1 MLRGE
6 SCASRP
12 HGSMPLHE
20 APVRSHTPS
29 SRVRPHKLPGEFATQ
44 TGLRGW
50 VLLVYGHEVEP
61 DCSHHRNQYEKV
73 ARALMRH
80 RLATLPLALPSTP
93 GPDHGRDERD
103 IDALGEHV
111 LRAMAWLGRT
121 DALSARPCSLWGIGG
136 GSAPALVAAA
146 TQPGGVAAL
155 VTSGGRP
162 DLAWPRLSLVQAPT
176 LVIVAGDDVL
186 SQAVHRSA
194 WLSLRCEKRYE
205 VIPGVVDLFDTPDA
219 WDSAIALA
227 AQWLGGHVRSDLSR

>member
-1 MLRGE
+1 MLRALSGE
-6 SCASRP
+6 ARP
-12 HGSMPLHE
+12 HGSMALHG
-20 APVRSHTPS
+20 ASARSRTSS
-29 SRVRPHKLPGEFATQ
+29 SRVGPHHLPGEFATQ
-44 TGLRGW
+44 AGLRGW
-50 VLLVYGHEVEP
+50 VLLVY
-61 DCSHHRNQYEKV
+61 RNDDDPNGRHDRNRYETV
-73 ARALMRH
+73 SRALMRH

-93 GPDHGRDERD
+93 GPDPGQERPD
-103 IDALGEHV
+103 LDACAERI
-111 LRAMAWLGRT
+111 LRAMAWFGRT
-121 DALSARPCSLWGIGG
+121 DALSERPCSLWGVGG

-146 TQPGGVAAL
+146 TRPGGVAAL